1 MGSEQEIIMTSKHI
15 TAGETFIEEGQALE
29 CFWYISEGS
38 VQAQFPGGSIPLEKG
53 DMIGICDFNKGCHF
67 FSYKALSDCTIVPY
81 GSPTVLLRTKFFG
94 DQPDNR
100 IRFALTMNRFARKM
114 LNTYTTTY
122 RSCKELYDFLF
133 SSYEAYRK
141 FCEKLHIVIK
151 ELPGIESLEP
161 LEESYTPNP
170 WQTAHYTGLHNI
182 MLNKAFTS
190 ALHENQFVPGYLYHA
205 VDDIHIL
212 LERFQTLQDYSEQI
226 SYLLLNEN
234 RLDLFDLYTGIYY
247 RIGIQNTNSAAVSE
261 AIENICSHAERQSSI
276 PEGLTNSRIGEYRNQ
291 IEKLKKLIDSS
302 AGGEQADAQT
312 DYSLTANLASATDII
327 LEYANCD
334 AELTSDFKNA
344 LIAYKQISD
353 KNATSQEAMKLRRT
367 LTDIFYKVYTAA
379 FHVSLKSSNMP
390 PILKM
395 FFNFGF
401 VDADLC
407 GMDSASFLYQNAGH
421 YSGSPEHGIYTAY
434 EWLRAVYEGEKE
446 PSINEL
452 DENFEKHVQS
462 LKSDGSITAEKAQ
475 EMLQDN
481 VAKVNFE
488 LENMFTRGCKITS
501 GRPSVFCPI
510 LSEHQ
515 FIRQPE
521 DALLY
526 PDQIIKQ
533 INAIRAADYS
543 VFARKSLTVLSE
555 KENIHDFFNVE
566 ILPDIILMPVVGMRG
581 AMWQEIV
588 GRNRFTP
595 ARMMLPIFQLEDLEK
610 IMIRIVGEY
619 RWEMCK
625 RVQGARWNDVT
636 DPSLTSLYY
645 DFLQFYKKNPELSTD
660 TKEKIKTGL
669 QKCKSNFKEYFL
681 TDYMTYIMFES
692 KGSPHLVKNARAILF
707 SQCPLSAPFRQTL
720 SSNPIYQELLEAHGR
735 SVAER
740 CRKLDNLGKKLLSKG
755 EPIPEAME
763 AEIAFIKQ

>member
-1 MGSEQEIIMTSKHI
+1 MTSKHI
-15 TAGETFIEEGQALE
+15 AAGEIFIGEGQALE
-29 CFWYISEGS
+29 CFWYISDGS
-38 VQAQFPGGSIPLEKG
+38 VQAQFPGGAVTLEKG
-53 DMIGICDFNKGCHF
+53 DIIGICDFNKDCHF
-67 FSYKALSDCTIVPY
+67 LSYKALTDCSIVPY
-81 GSPTVLLRTKFFG
+81 GTPAVFLRTRFFS
-94 DQPDNR
+94 DHPDNR
-100 IRFALTMNRFARKM
+100 TRLALTMNRFIRKL
-114 LNTYTTTY
+114 LNHYTAAY
-122 RSCKELYDFLF
+122 RSTKDLYDFLL
-133 SSYEAYRK
+133 SSYASYRK
-141 FCEKLHIVIK
+141 FCEQLHIVIK

-170 WQTAHYTGLHNI
+170 WITAQYTGLHNI
-182 MLNKAFTS
+182 LLNKTFAPV
-190 ALHENQFVPGYLYHA
+190 LHENQFVPGYLYHA
-205 VDDIHIL
+205 ADDIHIL
-212 LERFQTLQDYSEQI
+212 LERFQTLNDYAENI
-226 SYLLLNEN
+226 SYLLLNES

-247 RIGIQNTNSAAVSE
+247 RIGMHNTSSPAISD
-261 AIENICSHAERQSSI
+261 AIESICSHAEKQANI
-276 PEGLTNSRIGEYRNQ
+276 PAGLTESRVKEYRAQ
-291 IEKLKKLIDSS
+291 IEKMNKLMDS
-302 AGGEQADAQT
+302 AADGSQT
-312 DYSLTANLASATDII
+312 ETGVDYSLPGTLASATDII
-327 LEYANCD
+327 LEYANCS
-334 AELTSDFKNA
+334 AEVSTNFKNT
-344 LIAYKQISD
+344 LTAYKQLSD
-353 KNATSQEAMKLRRT
+353 KNATTQEAMKLRRA
-367 LTDIFYKVYTAA
+367 LTDAFYQIYTAA
-379 FHVSLKSSNMP
+379 FHVSLKDDNIP
-390 PILKM
+390 PVLRM

-407 GMDSASFLYQNAGH
+407 GMECASFLYQNAGH
-421 YSGSPEHGIYTAY
+421 YAGSPEHGIYTVH
-434 EWLRAVYEGEKE
+434 EWMKAVYEGTKE

-501 GRPSVFCPI
+501 GRPSVYCPA

-533 INAIRAADYS
+533 IDAIRAADYT

-588 GRNRFTP
+588 GRNRLTP

-610 IMIRIVGEY
+610 IVIRMVGEY

-707 SQCPLSAPFRQTL
+707 SQCPLSAPIRQTL

-740 CRKLDNLGKKLLSKG
+740 CRKLDNLSKKLIAKG
-755 EPIPEAME
+755 EPVPEAME
-763 AEIAFIKQ
+763 AEIAFTKQ

>member
-1 MGSEQEIIMTSKHI
+1 MTSKHI
-15 TAGETFIEEGQALE
+15 PAGEVIIEEGQALE

-38 VQAQFPGGSIPLEKG
+38 VLARFSGGSITLEKG
-53 DMIGICDFNKGCHF
+53 DIIGICDFNKDCH
-67 FSYKALSDCTIVPY
+67 YLTYQAINDCSIIPY
-81 GSPTVLLRTKFFG
+81 GSPAALLKGKFFG
-94 DQPDNR
+94 DHPEKR
-100 IRFALTMNRFARKM
+100 TRFALTMNRFIRKI
-114 LNTYTTTY
+114 LNKYTTTY
-122 RSCKELYDFLF
+122 RSYKELYDFLLT
-133 SSYEAYRK
+133 SYASYRT

-151 ELPGIESLEP
+151 ELPGIDVLEP
-161 LEESYTPNP
+161 LDETYIPNP

-182 MLNKAFTS
+182 LSNKTIIPI
-190 ALHENQFVPGYLYHA
+190 LHENQFVPGYLYQA
-205 VDDIHIL
+205 MNDIHIL
-212 LERFQTLQDYSEQI
+212 LGRFQTLQDDTEQI
-226 SYLLLNEN
+226 AHLLLNES
-234 RLDLFDLYTGIYY
+234 RLDLFDMYTGIYY
-247 RIGIQNTNSAAVSE
+247 RIGIQNTNSAAIAE
-261 AIENICSHAERQSSI
+261 AIESICSHAEKQPCI
-276 PEGLTNSRIGEYRNQ
+276 PEGLAKDRIGEYRSQ

-302 AGGEQADAQT
+302 AGGDQADAQA
-312 DYSLTANLASATDII
+312 DFSLTANLASATDII

-334 AELTSDFKNA
+334 AELSSDFKNT
-344 LIAYKQISD
+344 LIAYKQLPD
-353 KNATSQEAMKLRRT
+353 KNATTQEAMKLRRT

-379 FHVSLKSSNMP
+379 FHVSLTDNNIP
-390 PILKM
+390 PVLRM

-407 GMDSASFLYQNAGH
+407 GMECASFLYQNAGH
-421 YSGSPEHGIYTAY
+421 YAGSPEHGIYTAY
-434 EWLRAVYEGEKE
+434 EWMRSIYEGEKE

-462 LKSDGSITAEKAQ
+462 LKADGSISAEKAQ

-488 LENMFTRGCKITS
+488 LENLFTRGCKITS
-501 GRPSVFCPI
+501 GRPSVFCPV

-515 FIRQPE
+515 FIRKPE

-526 PDQIIKQ
+526 SDQIIKQ
-533 INAIRAADYS
+533 VDAIRAADFT

-555 KENIHDFFNVE
+555 KENIHDFFDVE

-588 GRNRFTP
+588 GRNRLTP

-681 TDYMTYIMFES
+681 NDYITYILFES
-692 KGSPHLVKNARAILF
+692 KGSPHLVKNSRAILF
-707 SQCPLSAPFRQTL
+707 SQCPLSAPYRQTL
-720 SSNPIYQELLEAHGR
+720 STNPIYQELLEAHGR

-740 CRKLDNLGKKLLSKG
+740 CRKLDNLGKKLISKG
-755 EPIPEAME
+755 EPIPESME
-763 AEIAFIKQ
+763 QQIAFIKQ

>member
-1 MGSEQEIIMTSKHI
+1 MTTKSI
-15 TAGETFIEEGQALE
+15 PAGETIVEKGQAME
-29 CFWYISEGS
+29 GFWYISEGN
-38 VQAQFPGGSIPLEKG
+38 VQAQFPGGFITLEKG
-53 DMIGICDFNKGCHF
+53 DIIGICDFDKDCHF
-67 FSYKALSDCTIVPY
+67 FSYRALTDCTILPY
-81 GSPTVLLRTKFFG
+81 GSPAALLRNKFFG

-100 IRFALTMNRFARKM
+100 IRFGLTMNRFAMKL
-114 LNTYTTTY
+114 LNHYTTTY
-122 RSCKELYDFLF
+122 RTCRELYDFLL
-133 SSYEAYRK
+133 SSYASYRK
-141 FCEKLHIVIK
+141 FCEQLHIVIK
-151 ELPGIESLEP
+151 ELPGIESLDPMED
-161 LEESYTPNP
+161 SYTPNP
-170 WQTAHYTGLHNI
+170 WLTAHYAGLHNI
-182 MLNKAFTS
+182 MSNRTFS
-190 ALHENQFVPGYLYHA
+190 SSLHENQFIPGYLYHA
-205 VDDIHIL
+205 ADDIHLL
-212 LERFQTLQDYSEQI
+212 LERFQILSDYVENI
-226 SYLLLNEN
+226 SYLLLNES
-234 RLDLFDLYTGIYY
+234 RLDLFDLYTGVYY
-247 RIGIQNTNSAAVSE
+247 RIGMHNPNSTAISE
-261 AIENICSHAERQSSI
+261 AIENICSHAEKQPGISA
-276 PEGLTNSRIGEYRNQ
+276 ELTESRINEYRAQ
-291 IEKLKKLIDSS
+291 IEKMNKMLDSAADS
-302 AGGEQADAQT
+302 AQGAEI
-312 DYSLTANLASATDII
+312 DYSLPSKLATAADII
-327 LEYANCD
+327 LEYAGCD
-334 AELTSDFKNA
+334 SEVNSTFKNA
-344 LIAYKQISD
+344 LTSYKELSD
-353 KNATSQEAMKLRRT
+353 KNATTQEAMKLRRT
-367 LTDIFYKVYTAA
+367 LTDSFYKIYNAA
-379 FHVSLKSSNMP
+379 FYNSLTDMNIP

-407 GMDSASFLYQNAGH
+407 GMECACYLYQNASH
-421 YSGSPEHGIYTAY
+421 YAGSPEHGIYTAY
-434 EWLRAVYEGEKE
+434 EWMRAVYDGIKE

-462 LKSDGSITAEKAQ
+462 LKSDGSISAEKAQ

-481 VAKVNFE
+481 VEKVAFE

-501 GRPSVFCPI
+501 GRPSVYCPV

-533 INAIRAADYS
+533 IDAIRAADYT

-588 GRNRFTP
+588 GRNRLTP
-595 ARMMLPIFQLEDLEK
+595 ARMMLPIFQLEELEK
-610 IMIRIVGEY
+610 IMIRMVGEY

-636 DPSLTSLYY
+636 EPSLTSLYY

-707 SQCPLSAPFRQTL
+707 SQCPLSAPIRQTL
-720 SSNPIYQELLEAHGR
+720 SSNPIYQELLEAHKR

-740 CRKLDNLGKKLLSKG
+740 CRKLDNLSKKLIAKG
-755 EPIPEAME
+755 EPVPESMAE
-763 AEIAFIKQ
+763 EIAFTKK